1 MTKLK
6 LQKQRSAYAE
16 ENLIGKF
23 TRFISIFHGK
33 LEARIFTTEV
43 GRKGCVV
50 NKDDDDSERIEDINV
65 ERG

>member
-6 LQKQRSAYAE
+6 PQKRRSANAE

-23 TRFISIFHGK
+23 TRFISIFHGN

-43 GRKGCVV
+43 GRKGRFV
-50 NKDDDDSERIEDINV
+50 NNDDDDSEGIEDVNV

>member
-23 TRFISIFHGK
+23 ARFISTFHGK
-33 LEARIFTTEV
+33 LEARIFTTE
-43 GRKGCVV
+43 GGKKRCVV
-50 NKDDDDSERIEDINV
+50 NKDDDDSERIDDINV